1 MHEMNQPEFSRPL
14 AVDKIPAGGVDQ
26 EIEASEAE
34 RKALA
39 ARFGLLGLPRF
50 AARLGV
56 RPIRAGLAFAVTGRV
71 VADAVQQCVVTLEPV
86 PARLEPAIDVVYAPP
101 EEAEVA
107 ASQIGLDAE
116 ETEALIGGVIDLGE
130 LAAQY
135 LGAAL
140 DPYPR
145 KPGVA
150 FVEAEYGGEKATV
163 QPFAKLAA
171 LTKTGK
177 GKK

>member
-1 MHEMNQPEFSRPL
+1 
-14 AVDKIPAGGVDQ
+14 
-26 EIEASEAE
+26 
-34 RKALA
+34 
-39 ARFGLLGLPRF
+39 
-50 AARLGV
+50 
-56 RPIRAGLAFAVTGRV
+56 
-71 VADAVQQCVVTLEPV
+71 
-86 PARLEPAIDVVYAPP
+86 
-101 EEAEVA
+101 
-107 ASQIGLDAE
+107 
-116 ETEALIGGVIDLGE
+116 

>member
-71 VADAVQQCVVTLEPV
+71 VADAVQQCVVTLEP
-86 PARLEPAIDVVYAPP
+86 A
-101 EEAEVA
+101 
-107 ASQIGLDAE
+107 
-116 ETEALIGGVIDLGE
+116 
-130 LAAQY
+130 
-135 LGAAL
+135 
-140 DPYPR
+140 
-145 KPGVA
+145 
-150 FVEAEYGGEKATV
+150 
-163 QPFAKLAA
+163 
-171 LTKTGK
+171 
-177 GKK
+177 